1 MYSAP
6 VAPPQN
12 THFRNKYNYGKKK
25 KRNFVFLP
33 PFFAEIDIC
42 HGIVGS
48 TPQQHFEGLKFKFW
62 LNVLTQTHSL
72 SPLLLLSIA

>member
-6 VAPPQN
+6 VAPPKTLISEIN
-12 THFRNKYNYGKKK
+12 ITMAKKK